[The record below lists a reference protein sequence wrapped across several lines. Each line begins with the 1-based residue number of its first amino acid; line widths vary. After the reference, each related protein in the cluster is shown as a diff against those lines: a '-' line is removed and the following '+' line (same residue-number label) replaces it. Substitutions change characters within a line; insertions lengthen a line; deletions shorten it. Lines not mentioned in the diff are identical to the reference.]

1 MGVGMAVAVLMRVLV
16 RMVRARV
23 HRACV
28 HVIVLRH
35 PDHLTSVAGM
45 SAYAD

>member
-1 MGVGMAVAVLMRVLV
+1 MGMGMAVAVLMRVLV
-16 RMVRARV
+16 RWFVLV
-23 HRACV
+23 SLV
-28 HVIVLRH
+28 PVSTVIVLRH